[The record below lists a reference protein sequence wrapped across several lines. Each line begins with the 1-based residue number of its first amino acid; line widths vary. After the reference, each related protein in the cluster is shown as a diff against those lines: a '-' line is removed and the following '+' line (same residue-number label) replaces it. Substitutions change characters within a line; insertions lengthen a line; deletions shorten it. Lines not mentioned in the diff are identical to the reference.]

1 MNACTLEEALARAN
15 TTGTM
20 LEEHELCFLYALAAM
35 APRGVGIELG
45 VYKGGSL
52 SVWCG
57 ARHNDDPVYGVDTWE
72 PPKWDSMEAD
82 YYAHIERHRLDVT
95 TLKMQSWSAAN
106 YVDGG
111 EVAFCFVDST
121 HNHTGF
127 PADLKAWVP
136 MIMPGGVIV
145 FHDYGSWKPD
155 IVVKELVDEWQ
166 TEAQWFYLGMVGSAI
181 AFMRPR
187 GHRIGGTK

>member
-1 MNACTLEEALARAN
+1 MSACTLEEALARAN

-35 APRGVGIELG
+35 APRGPAVELG

-57 ARHNDDPVYGVDTWE
+57 ARHPADEVFGVDNWE
-72 PPKWDSMEAD
+72 PPKWDSYEGD
-82 YYAHIERHRLDVT
+82 YYAQIERHGLDVT
-95 TLKMQSWSAAN
+95 TLKMKSWDAAN
-106 YVDGG
+106 CMT

-127 PADLKAWVP
+127 PADLDAWVP
-136 MIMPGGVIV
+136 MIMPGGIIV
-145 FHDYGSWKPD
+145 FHDYGSWKAD

-166 TEAQWFYLGMVGSAI
+166 NEAQWFPLGLVGSAI

-187 GHRIGGTK
+187 GHRIGGRR

>member
-1 MNACTLEEALARAN
+1 MNACDLETALARAN

-20 LEEHELCFLYALAAM
+20 LQEHELCFLYALAAM
-35 APRGVGIELG
+35 APRGAAVELG

-57 ARHNDDPVYGVDTWE
+57 ARHSDDLVYAVDTWE

-82 YYAHIERHRLDVT
+82 YYEQIEHHALNVI
-95 TLKMQSWSAAN
+95 TLKEQSWDAPQRIP
-106 YVDGG
+106 D

-127 PADLKAWVP
+127 PADLAAWIP

-155 IVVKELVDEWQ
+155 IVVKELVDKWQ
-166 TEAQWFYLGMVGSAI
+166 STAQWFPLGLVGSAI

-187 GHRIGGTK
+187 GHQIGGRK